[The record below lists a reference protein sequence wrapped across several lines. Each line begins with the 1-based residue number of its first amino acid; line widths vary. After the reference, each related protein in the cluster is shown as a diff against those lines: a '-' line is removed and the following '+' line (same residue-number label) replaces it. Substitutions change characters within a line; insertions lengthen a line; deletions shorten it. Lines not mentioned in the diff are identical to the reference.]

1 MTFIIPLTILPR
13 LGAPEMVARECRGT
27 LITTLQK
34 EGFNAARR
42 RTTELMSL
50 LFDERSDLQIKL
62 GSAVFESYAHSVY
75 GR

>member
-1 MTFIIPLTILPR
+1 MTFFIPLTILPR
-13 LGAPEMVARECRGT
+13 LGAQGMPWH

-50 LFDERSDLQIKL
+50 LFDERSDLQIKY
-62 GSAVFESYAHSVY
+62 VSY
-75 GR
+75 

>member
-1 MTFIIPLTILPR
+1 
-13 LGAPEMVARECRGT
+13 MVARECPGT